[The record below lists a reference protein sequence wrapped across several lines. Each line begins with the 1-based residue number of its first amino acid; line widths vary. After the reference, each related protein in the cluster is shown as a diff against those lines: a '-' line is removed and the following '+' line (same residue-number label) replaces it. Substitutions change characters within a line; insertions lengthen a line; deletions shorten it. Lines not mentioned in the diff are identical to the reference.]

1 LWMAVPVLVLVMLLI
16 ASFLP
21 AARAARL
28 RITDALGHAGMLFL
42 AAALGVGALSAPAS
56 AQTQKPASGSAPAQK
71 QTVDPQA
78 VNILQ
83 QADEFRGAW
92 PSLKVQT
99 RIDNFE
105 GDKLSETADFDVSI
119 KGENSLVTF
128 LSPKT
133 KGQSL
138 LMRGDDMWIYLPSV
152 SRGVRITPIQRLLGN
167 ASNGDLARLR
177 YGIDYAPTLAGED
190 TVNGTPCVLLDLQAT
205 RKAATYQRIKYAV
218 RKSDSMPLKADF
230 FLASGRHIKTAFFDE
245 PKTFDGR
252 LLITRITIYDDLK
265 SSSKTVMLFSDFTP
279 QRIDDKIF
287 NPSRAE
293 GF

>member
-1 LWMAVPVLVLVMLLI
+1 MAVPVLMLVTLLI

-28 RITDALGHAGMLFL
+28 RITDALGHAGVFFL
-42 AAALGVGALSAPAS
+42 VAALGIGAGTLAMPAS
-56 AQTQKPASGSAPAQK
+56 AAAQSANA
-71 QTVDPQA
+71 QTVDAQA
-78 VNILQ
+78 AAILK

-92 PSLKVQT
+92 PSLRVRT
-99 RIDNFE
+99 RIDDFVN
-105 GDKLSETADFDVSI
+105 DTLSETAGFDVAI

-177 YGIDYAPTLAGED
+177 YAIDYAPSLAGED
-190 TVNGTPCVLLDLQAT
+190 TVNGVPCVVLDLRAT

-245 PKTFDGR
+245 PKSFDGH
-252 LLITRITIYDDLK
+252 LTITRITIFDDLK
-265 SSSKTVMLFSDFTP
+265 TSSKTVMMFQDFTP

-287 NPSRAE
+287 NPSRTE
-293 GF
+293 SF

>member
-1 LWMAVPVLVLVMLLI
+1 MRTFITLALAVAVWLV
-16 ASFLP
+16 APTYAQSQSQTP
-21 AARAARL
+21 DAA
-28 RITDALGHAGMLFL
+28 T
-42 AAALGVGALSAPAS
+42 
-56 AQTQKPASGSAPAQK
+56 
-71 QTVDPQA
+71 
-78 VNILQ
+78 ILK
-83 QADEFRGAW
+83 QADEFRGGW
-92 PSLKVQT
+92 PSMRVHT
-99 RIDNFE
+99 RIDNFDS
-105 GDKLSETADFDVSI
+105 DKLLETADFDVAI

-177 YGIDYAPTLAGED
+177 YAIDYTPSIAGEE
-190 TVNGTPCVLLDLQAT
+190 TVNDVPCIILDLQAA
-205 RKAATYQRIKYAV
+205 RKSATYQRIKYAV
-218 RKSDSMPLKADF
+218 RKSDSMPIKADF
-230 FLASGRHIKTAFFDE
+230 FLGSGRHIKTAFFDE

-252 LLITRITIYDDLK
+252 PTITRITIYDDLK
-265 SSSKTVMLFSDFTP
+265 TTSKTIMLFADFTP
-279 QRIDDKIF
+279 QRIDDKVF